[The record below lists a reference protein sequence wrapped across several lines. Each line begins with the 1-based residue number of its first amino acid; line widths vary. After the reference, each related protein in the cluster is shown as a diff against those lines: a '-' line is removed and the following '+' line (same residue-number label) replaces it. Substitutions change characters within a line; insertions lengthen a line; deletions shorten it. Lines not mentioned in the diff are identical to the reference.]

1 MATETKED
9 NVLESLEDLSREAS
23 GAHASFKRKLAQ
35 GALNDPAALAGEI
48 QDLFSL
54 FSDLA
59 LGSYNAHKD
68 HFEWASEVDDDLE
81 ELKEHL
87 GPESALL
94 PEDAMKL
101 KATILSLMNA
111 IPSSADES
119 AILKAR
125 GEEAVAFIDG
135 ITIEGEEDD
144 APEEDDE
151 VEEAT
156 N

>member
-1 MATETKED
+1 MATETQED
-9 NVLESLEDLSREAS
+9 NVLESLEDLAREAS
-23 GAHASFKRKLAQ
+23 GAHASFKKKLAQ

-68 HFEWASEVDDDLE
+68 HFDWASEVDDDLE

-94 PEDAMKL
+94 PEDALRL

-125 GEEAVAFIDG
+125 GEEALAFIDS
-135 ITIEGEEDD
+135 ILIADDEED
-144 APEEDDE
+144 APEEE
-151 VEEAT
+151 EPEEAT
-156 N
+156 T